1 MGCVK
6 RGGDGSDLYLEGYG
20 DRAVVEVEVVAK
32 EESLAL
38 SLWKP
43 QNSVTNDGVAFV
55 RSGHRFSSDVLRF
68 HFHTRGGAIQV
79 MGRVDDASRE
89 PGIEQT

>member
-1 MGCVK
+1 MK